1 VAVVLPT
8 GCVGTMDHEVEYL
21 LRRELRELR
30 MARRA
35 RSPRARIVHRDLAN
49 IYASRRVAISPP
61 ISVDPSRWAAFGA
74 FLRNLWPRARS
85 GEVPVDEVPESA

>member
-1 VAVVLPT
+1 
-8 GCVGTMDHEVEYL
+8 MDHEVEYL
-21 LRRELRELR
+21 RRCELRELR

-49 IYASRRVAISPP
+49 IYASRRAAINPSTR
-61 ISVDPSRWAAFGA
+61 VDPSRWAAFGA
-74 FLRNLWPRARS
+74 FLRNLWPGSRS